1 MKVVVADIK
10 ANALNQTAQ
19 DNRQAQRSCQSSL
32 TYQKPTRSRPCPIRH
47 LPLSGLSIFSLTNA
61 GVGTGA
67 TIWESSLSDWQS
79 VLGADLWGV
88 IHGIHNFVP
97 QLIEQDTEVHIVN
110 TSSIAGLISNLHFGV
125 YAASKHAIVALS
137 ETLAM
142 ELAARKSKI
151 NASVLCPN
159 AVRTNVAH
167 GERNRRTALHNAKET
182 AYAVECMQGL
192 RKYIRTGKCAAEIA
206 DLTFNAICEQ
216 SFYIITHPET
226 LGAVEARMDMILMGL
241 IHF

>member
-1 MKVVVADIK
+1 LPVVTGVSK
-10 ANALNQTAQ
+10 ANAVKALPDKAFATFG
-19 DNRQAQRSCQSSL
+19 
-32 TYQKPTRSRPCPIRH
+32 TVH
-47 LPLSGLSIFSLTNA
+47 LLIDNA

-67 TIWESSLSDWQS
+67 TIWESSLSDWQW
-79 VLGADLWGV
+79 VLGANLWGV
-88 IHGIHNFVP
+88 IHGVHNFVP

-125 YAASKHAIVALS
+125 YAVSKHAIVALS

-192 RKYIRTGKCAAEIA
+192 KK
-206 DLTFNAICEQ
+206 
-216 SFYIITHPET
+216 
-226 LGAVEARMDMILMGL
+226 
-241 IHF
+241 